1 MPSRCPSGPRRAGRG
16 AGQSTLLQRKRRG
29 CGLSR
34 CRPCGGAPS
43 RLPPRAGS
51 RLAGEHLAAHRRELE
66 HQARLLRQVPSW
78 YVGPLVPGLALI
90 LGLTVVESE
99 GVARLGVLGAAVFV
113 AVTLVAVVLL
123 NRRAAEQLEAE
134 ARVLETGT
142 DEA

>member
-1 MPSRCPSGPRRAGRG
+1 M
-16 AGQSTLLQRKRRG
+16 
-29 CGLSR
+29 
-34 CRPCGGAPS
+34 
-43 RLPPRAGS
+43 
-51 RLAGEHLAAHRRELE
+51 
-66 HQARLLRQVPSW
+66 
-78 YVGPLVPGLALI
+78 PGLALI